1 MQKIYTKNL
10 LHIIIWRTMEIHGM
24 VDGGID
30 KDLLKVLRCWKINM
44 EILHT
49 ILTIPREAMLIVE

>member
-1 MQKIYTKNL
+1 
-10 LHIIIWRTMEIHGM
+10 MEIHGM
-24 VDGGID
+24 MDSGID

-49 ILTIPREAMLIVE
+49 ILTKREAMLIVE